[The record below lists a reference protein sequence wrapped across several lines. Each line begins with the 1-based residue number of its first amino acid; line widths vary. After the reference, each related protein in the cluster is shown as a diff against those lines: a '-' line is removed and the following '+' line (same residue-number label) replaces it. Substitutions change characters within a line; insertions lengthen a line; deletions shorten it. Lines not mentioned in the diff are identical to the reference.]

1 VTEVPGPSPEP
12 KPPVTTTTSIWPA
25 AAILGLAVL
34 MLGVFLL
41 VNFVTSKG
49 VVPPPTTIPV
59 VVGGL
64 TRDTDPGPALQY
76 CLQNEE
82 VPSNIDSAFIV
93 PVHTVP
99 RSGANTPDQGAGE
112 YDCFE
117 PMATA
122 NASAGAVLNFFD
134 VQLEA
139 RGWSLFSRGAGSNG
153 DPESLFQKAGN
164 DGFYWEIGVT
174 VNKTT
179 ATRVDWTFDIYQ
191 NSGSI

>member
-1 VTEVPGPSPEP
+1 
-12 KPPVTTTTSIWPA
+12 
-25 AAILGLAVL
+25 

-41 VNFVTSKG
+41 VDFITSKG

-64 TRDTDPGPALQY
+64 ARDVDPGPALKY
-76 CLQNEE
+76 CLQDEE

-93 PVHTVP
+93 PVNTVP
-99 RSGANTPDQGAGE
+99 RPGANTPDLGAGE
-112 YDCFE
+112 YDCYE
-117 PMATA
+117 PMSTA
-122 NASAGAVLNFFD
+122 NASGGAVLDFFD
-134 VQLEA
+134 AQLET

-153 DPESLFQKAGN
+153 DPESLFQKAGD

-174 VNKTT
+174 VTKST
-179 ATRVDWTFDIYQ
+179 AAHVYWTFDIYQ